1 MSGRDAILGRLRR
14 SLGRDGPPTEAERR
28 SLETRLAA
36 PKPNLIPKRSD
47 GSAADRRQLFEDRA
61 ALVDVTVHSVGSL
74 SEVPGAVATFLS
86 DHNLPPT
93 IRIAPDLDAVPWAE
107 ERPMLTVEQ
116 GPAVIT
122 DWVGVTPAFAGIAET
137 GTLMTVSGPGTPA
150 TLNFVPD
157 NHVVVLRADQ
167 IVGSMEA
174 AWSALR
180 AEHGSGTLP
189 RTVNFISGPSKTADI
204 EQMLV
209 KGAHGPRRLH
219 IVMIDEDEAQTP
231 AQQ

>member
-14 SLGRDGPPTEAERR
+14 SLGRNGPPEAEQRR
-28 SLETRLAA
+28 QLEARLDR
-36 PKPNLIPKRSD
+36 PKPNLIPKRSQ
-47 GSAADRRQLFEDRA
+47 GSAADRRRLFEERA
-61 ALVDVTVHSVGSL
+61 ALVDVTVHSVRSL
-74 SEVPGAVATFLS
+74 SEVPGAVATFLN
-86 DHNLPPT
+86 DHNLEQS
-93 IRIAPDLDAVPWAE
+93 IRIAPDLAAIPWAE
-107 ERPMLTVEQ
+107 ERPLLVVQQ
-116 GPAVIT
+116 GPVAIT
-122 DWVGVTPAFAGIAET
+122 DQVGVTPAFAGIAET

-180 AEHGSGTLP
+180 AKLDGGSLP

-219 IVMIDEDEAQTP
+219 IVMIDQDEAQTP
-231 AQQ
+231 PQQ